1 MRECSG
7 SALQQQHVSQT
18 RPSSHVTNYLAALD
32 FHRHRAA
39 ELRGKAIAAALRCEF
54 SASTTVATFT
64 MHTILST
71 LRQRAEEAR
80 GKAIAAALRREF
92 NAPTTDD
99 GGDSNPLT
107 RRNKLS
113 ATNPLLGDDDDEF

>member
-1 MRECSG
+1 
-7 SALQQQHVSQT
+7 
-18 RPSSHVTNYLAALD
+18 
-32 FHRHRAA
+32 
-39 ELRGKAIAAALRCEF
+39 
-54 SASTTVATFT
+54 
-64 MHTILST
+64 MHTILFT

-80 GKAIAAALRREF
+80 GKAIAAALCREF